1 MSRVCIWLVLSEVLP
16 VHIRDIG
23 ISVVLVSKALIESM
37 FISRVLDLT
46 HNYGYAPVLYFM
58 GACIVEF
65 IVIVYK
71 FLPEMANKELI

>member
-1 MSRVCIWLVLSEVLP
+1 
-16 VHIRDIG
+16 
-23 ISVVLVSKALIESM
+23 M